1 MRRPLVAGN
10 WKMHKTPSQAVA
22 FTKHLLEL
30 LPSFPDSVE
39 VALAPPFPALP
50 GVSQLITAT
59 PIKLAA
65 QNSHWEKEG
74 AFTGEVSPPMLTDLG
89 CSYVILGHSERRR
102 LFAETDLLVNRK
114 LHAAFTHG
122 LIPIVC
128 IGETLEE
135 REAGQTFH
143 VLETQLL
150 AGLDGL
156 SSNQIAS
163 LTIAYEP
170 VWAIG
175 TGRAATV
182 HQAAEAHAHIRTTIA
197 ATWSLDPSAIRIL
210 YGGSVTPE
218 NAAELFASPQINGA
232 LVGKACLEPRSFAS
246 IIHAFPS
253 TQNSSSV
260 AACTH

>member
-1 MRRPLVAGN
+1 
-10 WKMHKTPSQAVA
+10 MHKTPSQAVA

-30 LPSFPDSVE
+30 LPSIPAHVE
-39 VALAPPFPALP
+39 IALAPPFPALP

-65 QNSHWEKEG
+65 QNSHWEREG
-74 AFTGEVSPPMLTDLG
+74 AFTGEVSPPMLIDLG
-89 CSYVILGHSERRR
+89 CAYVILGHSERRR
-102 LFAETDLLVNRK
+102 LFGETDSLINRK
-114 LHAAFTHG
+114 IHAAMNDG
-122 LIPIVC
+122 LLPIFCV
-128 IGETLEE
+128 GETLEE
-135 REAGQTFH
+135 REDGQTCH

-175 TGRAATV
+175 TGQAATV
-182 HQAAEAHAHIRTTIA
+182 HQVTEAHAHIRTTLA
-197 ATWSLDPSAIRIL
+197 AKWSIDSSTIRIL

-218 NAAELFASPQINGA
+218 NASELFASAQIDGA
-232 LVGKACLEPRSFAS
+232 LVGKACLEPQSFVS
-246 IIHAFPS
+246 IIAAFPS
-253 TQNSSSV
+253 TQHSSRATS
-260 AACTH
+260 CTH